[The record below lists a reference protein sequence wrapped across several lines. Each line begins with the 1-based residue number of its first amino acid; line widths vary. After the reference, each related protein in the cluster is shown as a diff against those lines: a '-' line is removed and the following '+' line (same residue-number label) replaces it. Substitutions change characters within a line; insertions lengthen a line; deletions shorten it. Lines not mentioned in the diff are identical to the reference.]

1 MVLFGLELLSMV
13 LCAKWKTARPLGFFS
28 PGVDES
34 MSRMRTSTVEAPS
47 PRLVASASQSLGKGQ
62 ERSLASDRPKARA
75 GSAAAPAR
83 ARVRGVATAVLG
95 RSEIGRAHV

>member
-83 ARVRGVATAVLG
+83 ARG
-95 RSEIGRAHV
+95 RDCCAGKIGAWEGG